1 MWWCK
6 VQGMKRRTLLTLS
19 LLAFTASATLSL
31 SGCGFELRHPP
42 QLAFKSVQLN
52 GFAGNSPLAS
62 ELARALEDAGVS
74 VVDSTAAAAAVAR
87 NAAIPA
93 SSPASAL
100 ASSTPFGMAPLSTHV
115 VLQALSDAREQSV
128 ASTTAFGQVRDLS
141 LRTRFKF
148 RLARADGSDIIPPTE
163 LLLTNDL
170 PYNEKDAL
178 AKIDESEAL
187 HKAMQTDIVQQ
198 VMRRLAVVR
207 PAQLVAAAASA
218 P

>member
-1 MWWCK
+1 
-6 VQGMKRRTLLTLS
+6 MKRRTLLTLP
-19 LLAFTASATLSL
+19 LLAAASTSLAL
-31 SGCGFELRHPP
+31 SGCGFELRRPP
-42 QLAFKSVQLN
+42 QLAFKSIQLT
-52 GFAGNSPLAS
+52 GFAGNSPLAA

-87 NAAIPA
+87 HAAIPA
-93 SSPASAL
+93 SDPAPSY
-100 ASSTPFGMAPLSTHV
+100 ASSAPFGMAPLATHV
-115 VLQALSDAREQSV
+115 VLQSLSDAREQSV

-207 PAQLVAAAASA
+207 TAQLVESPAPASAASA

>member
-6 VQGMKRRTLLTLS
+6 VQGMKRRTLLT
-19 LLAFTASATLSL
+19 ASASLAIALTL

-42 QLAFKSVQLN
+42 QLVFKSIQLS
-52 GFAGNSPLAS
+52 GFAGNSPLAG

-100 ASSTPFGMAPLSTHV
+100 ASTTPFGMAPLSTHV
-115 VLQALSDAREQSV
+115 VLHALSDTREQSV

-148 RLARADGSDIIPPTE
+148 RLARADGSDIIAPTE

-207 PAQLVAAAASA
+207 PAQLAAGTA

>member
-1 MWWCK
+1 
-6 VQGMKRRTLLTLS
+6 
-19 LLAFTASATLSL
+19 
-31 SGCGFELRHPP
+31 
-42 QLAFKSVQLN
+42 
-52 GFAGNSPLAS
+52 
-62 ELARALEDAGVS
+62 
-74 VVDSTAAAAAVAR
+74 VDSTAAAATVAR
-87 NAAIPA
+87 NAATPA
-93 SSPASAL
+93 SNPAPAYA
-100 ASSTPFGMAPLSTHV
+100 ASSAFGTAPLSTHV
-115 VLQALSDAREQSV
+115 VLYALSDTREQAV

-148 RLARADGSDIIPPTE
+148 RLARADGSNIIAPVE

-207 PAQLVAAAASA
+207 TAQLVAA

>member
-1 MWWCK
+1 
-6 VQGMKRRTLLTLS
+6 MKRRTLLTLS
-19 LLAFTASATLSL
+19 LLAVTASATLAL

-42 QLAFKSVQLN
+42 QMAFRSIQLT

-62 ELARALEDAGVS
+62 ELARALEDSGVS
-74 VVDSTAAAAAVAR
+74 VVDSTAAAAT
-87 NAAIPA
+87 AAAQQA
-93 SSPASAL
+93 SGAASGAAL
-100 ASSTPFGMAPLSTHV
+100 LSTHV
-115 VLQALSDAREQSV
+115 VLQALSDTREQAV

-148 RLARADGSDIIPPTE
+148 RLTRPDGSNVIAPTE

-198 VMRRLAVVR
+198 VMRRLAVLR
-207 PAQLVAAAASA
+207 PTQLVA

>member
-1 MWWCK
+1 MN
-6 VQGMKRRTLLTLS
+6 RRTLLTLP
-19 LLAFTASATLSL
+19 LLALAASAPLTLG
-31 SGCGFELRHPP
+31 GCGFELRHPP
-42 QLAFKSVQLN
+42 QLAFKSIQLT
-52 GFAGNSPLAS
+52 GFAGNSPLAA

-74 VVDSTAAAAAVAR
+74 VVDSSADAAAVAR
-87 NAAIPA
+87 NATVPA
-93 SSPASAL
+93 SNPAPSY
-100 ASSTPFGMAPLSTHV
+100 ASSAAFGVSPLATHV
-115 VLQALSDAREQSV
+115 VLQSLSDAREQSV

-148 RLARADGSDIIPPTE
+148 RLARADGSDIIPTTE

-207 PAQLVAAAASA
+207 SAQLIAGAASA